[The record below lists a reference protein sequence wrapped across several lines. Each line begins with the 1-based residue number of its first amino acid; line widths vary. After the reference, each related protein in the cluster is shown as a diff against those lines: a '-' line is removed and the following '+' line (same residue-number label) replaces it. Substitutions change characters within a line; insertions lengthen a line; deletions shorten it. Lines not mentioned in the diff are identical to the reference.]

1 MSDISFSLSGVD
13 SLLKKLASVNHDI
26 KYKGGRSA
34 LRKSAKLVETALK
47 ANASKIDDPVSVKN
61 ISKNVAIRWSSR
73 RFRSTGDLMF
83 RVGILGGASSYADSR
98 ENRRKGRAGQQ
109 YSTGGDK
116 SNPGGDTWHWRL
128 IEFGTAKMPAQP
140 FARKALADNIAAATN
155 QFISAYEKSLD
166 RAIKRRGSV

>member
-34 LRKSAKLVETALK
+34 LRKSAKLVENALK
-47 ANASKIDDPVSVKN
+47 VNASKIDDSETGRS
-61 ISKNVAIRWSSR
+61 IAKNVATRWNGKVFKR
-73 RFRSTGDLMF
+73 TGDLAF
-83 RVGILGGASSYADSR
+83 RVGILQGAVLKSSPDL
-98 ENRRKGRAGQQ
+98 GQGAA
-109 YSTGGDK
+109 T
-116 SNPGGDTWHWRL
+116 PHWRL